1 MVIGTTESVCPV
13 CLRRLKAEKRAEQ
26 DGIYMDKSCP
36 EHGRFSALIWEGDL
50 RSYLRWS
57 TESIREEQP
66 VAPREKEKGCPYD
79 CGLCQE
85 HQRKGCC
92 VLLELTNRCNLRCP
106 VCFASAGEA
115 PVKEPSLADIGRQF
129 DMLMAHG
136 GPFNIQLSG
145 GEPTMRDD
153 LPEII
158 RLGREKGF
166 SFFQLNTNGLR
177 LAREP
182 GYAEALK
189 TAGLNTVFLQ
199 FDGVTDDVYLALRG
213 RALMREKEAAIANCA
228 AAGLGIVL
236 VPVIARGVNE
246 EQVGEVLRYGLA
258 HAPAVR
264 GVHFQPISYF
274 GRCALDRPAK
284 PITIPKMLAL
294 IEEQTGG
301 MMRAADFG
309 GGGAE
314 NPYCSFHASYRRMA
328 DGRLKALARKS
339 SGCCCTGSDDS
350 REFVANQW
358 SGAEEEH
365 VFNADGELEETSA
378 LDAFLA
384 QIRQDT
390 FAVSGMV
397 FQDAYNLDLTRLK
410 RCYICEVD
418 EDFGMVPFC
427 AYNLTNTEGRA
438 LYRK

>member
-213 RALMREKEAAIANCA
+213 RELMKEKEAAIANCA

-358 SGAEEEH
+358 SGAEEER